1 MSQTEESAYQ
11 VVVNDE
17 RQYSLWPADQDVP
30 RGWHAVGAPGA
41 KDACLDHIARVWTDM
56 RPASLAARMPG
67 DAGNAAT
74 NQE

>member
-1 MSQTEESAYQ
+1 MSDDEQAAYQ

-17 RQYSLWPADQDVP
+17 RQYSLWPAGRDIP
-30 RGWHAVGAPGA
+30 PGWHAVGEPGG

-56 RPASLAARMPG
+56 RPASLAARMSGP
-67 DAGNAAT
+67 AGNAAT